1 MAKVKKLLTMEELVK
16 FCAEQN
22 FNKFASSESG
32 YTLSVSVPST
42 FEVENDNNDS
52 HRGMTKV
59 KFRMFHTGLNRN
71 QSYVSKSAAEKA
83 MKTIANRPVL
93 GAIHQLDDG
102 SWDFEG
108 HEMIVQSDE
117 DGNQVVE
124 YIEKQLGSFSSEA
137 PFWEHDDELDKD
149 YVCAYAYIPDDYT
162 KAVEIIKRKNGTK
175 NSVELCIDSLSY
187 NIQEGYL
194 ELEDFFVSGSTLL
207 GSRNDGTEITE
218 GMIGSRA
225 DIVDFSTENNSIQF
239 ERDEK
244 LIEVLD
250 KLNSTLSNFNINLAD
265 TKDSKE
271 GGTDMTKFEELLSK
285 YEKCLEDITFEYEGL
300 TDDELEA
307 AFTEAFGTAEPEGDK
322 SGDEEEPVA
331 EPEGTD
337 EGTEPVAETG
347 DEPAGNDD
355 GVIVE
360 NALQFT
366 ATIDG
371 EVRTFSISL
380 NDKIEAM
387 YNLVNET
394 YSELDGDYYDV
405 NVYEDDGYVEMYG
418 LFTGRCY
425 RQQFKKKKRCCSLV
439 GDRVEIF
446 RQYLSQD
453 EIDELEAFKAKL
465 KELEQYKAN
474 KEYEIEHADKMSA
487 LVEYS
492 SISDTDEFKKLV
504 ESVDKYTK
512 EEIIEKADAIVGK
525 FARQGIQFSFNGV
538 ESLQSHKAV
547 SFLTKETVNSVSYA
561 GLFD

>member
-1 MAKVKKLLTMEELVK
+1 MAKVKKWLTLDQLVQ
-16 FCAEQN
+16 FCLD
-22 FNKFASSESG
+22 NKFYSFSSKDSG
-32 YTLSVSVPST
+32 YTLSVLTPST
-42 FEVENDNNDS
+42 FEVDDSDNDDS
-52 HRGMTKV
+52 HRGMTKL
-59 KFRMFHTGLNRN
+59 KFRLFHIDLNRN
-71 QSYVSKSAAEKA
+71 NSFVSKKSAEKA
-83 MKTIANRPVL
+83 MNTIANRPVL
-93 GAIHQLDDG
+93 AAIHQLDDG

-108 HEMIVQSDE
+108 HEMNIIENE
-117 DGNQVVE
+117 DGITYE
-124 YIEKQLGSFSSEA
+124 YIEKQVGSFSSEK

-149 YVCAYAYIPDDYT
+149 YVCCYAYIPEDYT
-162 KAVEIIKRKNGTK
+162 KTMDIIRKKGGTK
-175 NSVELCIDSLSY
+175 NSVELCIEEFSY
-187 NIQEGYL
+187 NAKEGYL
-194 ELEDFFVSGSTLL
+194 ELDDFYVAGSTLL
-207 GSRNDGTEITE
+207 GSRNDGTEIAE

-225 DIVDFSTENNSIQF
+225 DIVDFSTENNSVQF

-307 AFTEAFGTAEPEGDK
+307 AFAEAFGTAEPEGDI

-331 EPEGTD
+331 DPEGTD
-337 EGTEPVAETG
+337 EGTEPVADTG

-355 GVIVE
+355 GVKIE

-394 YSELDGDYYDV
+394 YGELDGDYYDV
-405 NVYEDDGYVEMYG
+405 NVFEDDGYVEMYG
-418 LFTGRCY
+418 IFTGRCY
-425 RQQFKKKKRCCSLV
+425 RQQFKKKKHCCSLV
-439 GDRVEIF
+439 GDRVEIYK
-446 RQYLSQD
+446 QYLSQD
-453 EIDELEAFKAKL
+453 EIDELEVFKARL

-525 FARQGIQFSFNGV
+525 FARQGIQFLFNDV
-538 ESLQSHKAV
+538 EMPQSHKAV
-547 SFLTKETVNSVSYA
+547 SFLTKEIVNPVSYA